1 MLKEN
6 EMPQITITETD
17 RTTAGTAPYS
27 NYAVA
32 IAGFVDPAL
41 YNSQDFADVADA
53 NGILTLE
60 SQDDFDKYVF
70 NTAGSPCEAITDA
83 DIKNKRHGQIGAQV
97 AYYALGLG
105 LPVVYVVLNQT
116 GLEVK
121 TPAAGDIAKETAAP
135 SDALTGNASCWSPLI
150 DKAEYDIRY
159 IMTGLDPEHAASDD
173 LKKANEAIAALAKGP
188 DGTENANVKGRGDC
202 IALVDLAVKEKTCS
216 QYAAINNA
224 LTEIEGYESG
234 LNCYSAAFVQKVE
247 LEAGPFNYSEYPGS
261 LYYVACKKYAIDR
274 GYAEW
279 FAAAGY
285 ARGTSRSPIKA
296 AMPRMADAAVQKL
309 EPRHQEDAETDP
321 KFAVNV
327 ISLIR
332 GVYYLYGNRTCHAL
346 NDPQQPDLVASDFLN
361 VRELCCTL
369 KKTIYETCKRLMFNP
384 NSDVLWT
391 SFTAAIRPTLES
403 MKANQGIDA
412 YSIRQLASTKKG
424 EMRARILIKPI
435 EAVENFHIDL
445 ELVDSVEG
453 ETEVTI
459 SE

>member
-41 YNSQDFADVADA
+41 YNSQSFDAAADA

-60 SQDDFDKYVF
+60 SQDDFNKYVF
-70 NTAGSPCEAITDA
+70 NTTGTPCEAITDA
-83 DIKNKRHGQIGAQV
+83 DVKGKRFGQIGAQV
-97 AYYALGLG
+97 AYYVLGLG

-116 GLEVK
+116 RLKVS

-135 SDALTGNASCWSPLI
+135 SDALTGNTSCWSPLI
-150 DKAEYDIRY
+150 DKAEYDVRY
-159 IMTGLDPEHAASDD
+159 IMTGLDPEHATAED
-173 LKKANEAIAALAKGP
+173 LKEANKAIAALAKGS
-188 DGTENANVKGRGDC
+188 DGTGTAAGRGDC
-202 IALVDLAVKEKTCS
+202 IALVDLAITKKACS
-216 QYAAINNA
+216 QYDAINQA
-224 LTEIEGYESG
+224 LTDINAYEDET
-234 LNCYSAAFVQKVE
+234 LNCYSAAFTQKVE
-247 LEAGPFNYSEYPGS
+247 LDAGPFNYPEYPGS

-309 EPRHQEDAETDP
+309 EPRHQEDTANDP

-332 GVYYLYGNRTCHAL
+332 GVYYLYGNRTCHRL

>member
-1 MLKEN
+1 
-6 EMPQITITETD
+6 MPQITITETD

-41 YNSQDFADVADA
+41 YNSQNFDAVADA

-60 SQDDFDKYVF
+60 SQDDFNKYVYD
-70 NTAGSPCEAITDA
+70 TAGSNPCDAITGAEVETD
-83 DIKNKRHGQIGAQV
+83 RFGQIGAQV
-97 AYYALGLG
+97 AYYVLGLG

-116 GLEVK
+116 GLKVT
-121 TPAAGDIAKETAAP
+121 TPAAGDIDKETAVP
-135 SDALTGNASCWSPLI
+135 SDALTGNTSCWSPFK

-159 IMTGLDPEHAASDD
+159 IMTGLDPEHADSAK
-173 LKKANEAIAALAKGP
+173 LKKANEAIAALAKGS
-188 DGTENANVKGRGDC
+188 DGTGTAAGRGDC
-202 IALVDLAVKEKTCS
+202 IALVDLAITKKACS
-216 QYAAINNA
+216 QYDAINNA
-224 LTEIEGYESG
+224 LTEVNDYGDTD
-234 LNCYSAAFVQKVE
+234 LNCYSAAFAQKVE
-247 LEAGPFNYSEYPGS
+247 LDTDPIFNYPEYPGS

-309 EPRHQEDAETDP
+309 EPRHQEDTETDP

-369 KKTIYETCKRLMFNP
+369 KKNIYETCKRLMFNP

-391 SFTAAIRPTLES
+391 NFTAAIRPTLES